1 MNLLIVW
8 AKIRMKEN
16 LIKSQLWDTFL
27 RKIKNT
33 RRTSQSCTNYR
44 LYANKTRESENRT
57 ILLENAMK
65 LSKEIT
71 KMKDN
76 ISGALSKMLG
86 NLAKKSRKWKKIY
99 QEPYSVSLGCKCHI
113 SWRKIKQMAC
123 YSEQSMWKVAKDN
136 TRYIEIYYSTFHL
149 HLY

>member
-1 MNLLIVW
+1 MKQRIQVKQNNPRMNLLIVW
-8 AKIRMKEN
+8 AKICMKEN

-33 RRTSQSCTNYR
+33 RTSQSCTNYR

-71 KMKDN
+71 KMKEN
-76 ISGALSKMLG
+76 ISGAL
-86 NLAKKSRKWKKIY
+86 
-99 QEPYSVSLGCKCHI
+99 
-113 SWRKIKQMAC
+113 
-123 YSEQSMWKVAKDN
+123 
-136 TRYIEIYYSTFHL
+136 
-149 HLY
+149 